1 MVTIVIFMSVE
12 YRFGNLIF
20 FMIYLRNIF
29 DLKVY
34 LKVLQMMKGMKF
46 HLRYYMIFL
55 SNYAFTG
62 IENTGNIHECL
73 MCISFTSFVIP

>member
-1 MVTIVIFMSVE
+1 MVTIVIFISVE

-20 FMIYLRNIF
+20 FIYLHIF

-46 HLRYYMIFL
+46 HRRYYMIFL

-62 IENTGNIHECL
+62 IENTGNIHECF